1 LHEFRAIS
9 TKVGVSEFKTLI
21 SFTQFENALKHIAY
35 GSFTHSLGMNDKL
48 KMLFL
53 HIKNPIKLQ
62 YRLSLLVDE
71 ASPTKDLSHSEENSI
86 IKRRIQSQPG
96 NRTGR
101 TNRRTESQLSTEES
115 GLILDV
121 NINAALE
128 ALKSP
133 RGERWSSSSPGKET
147 LMTKTKPPTTE
158 KKSFASK
165 NTRDKV
171 IKSIRAASQFK
182 REERKME
189 TSPSPRFNKMI
200 SEEEKPTAKKNS
212 FKIDGLSN
220 KILNEKVELTEFIET
235 ERMVKNDVLNV
246 KVALVDEGDKTFTGQ
261 VSPRYERPRT
271 QTIPAR
277 LTFPSP
283 NLRAISPVTKE
294 IGQIQAA
301 FEHFKQRHQKLSESN
316 SHNTSNTSKP
326 KMTLLREHREFIIR
340 KQRSSFSSQFVI
352 GMIFRS
358 WKDFTNRKKG
368 RRE

>member
-1 LHEFRAIS
+1 
-9 TKVGVSEFKTLI
+9 
-21 SFTQFENALKHIAY
+21 
-35 GSFTHSLGMNDKL
+35 
-48 KMLFL
+48 
-53 HIKNPIKLQ
+53 
-62 YRLSLLVDE
+62 
-71 ASPTKDLSHSEENSI
+71 
-86 IKRRIQSQPG
+86 
-96 NRTGR
+96 
-101 TNRRTESQLSTEES
+101 
-115 GLILDV
+115 
-121 NINAALE
+121 
-128 ALKSP
+128 
-133 RGERWSSSSPGKET
+133 
-147 LMTKTKPPTTE
+147 
-158 KKSFASK
+158 
-165 NTRDKV
+165 
-171 IKSIRAASQFK
+171 
-182 REERKME
+182 
-189 TSPSPRFNKMI
+189 
-200 SEEEKPTAKKNS
+200 
-212 FKIDGLSN
+212 
-220 KILNEKVELTEFIET
+220 
-235 ERMVKNDVLNV
+235 MVKNDVLNV